1 VKHTIDLLGRAFLSF
16 IFFHEAYDSFL
27 FFQKTTQ
34 KMEYYGLTW
43 HQDALLYG
51 AIVLLIVGGF
61 MVLLGYRP
69 KTGAFLLLL
78 YWVPVTFIV
87 HDFWNVPKSCVITF
101 DCQDFGLVGS
111 DLYRRLQA
119 FFFMK
124 NLAIIGGLLMIM
136 VNGSGKYSIRRIFA
150 TTNVPGA

>member
-1 VKHTIDLLGRAFLSF
+1 
-16 IFFHEAYDSFL
+16 
-27 FFQKTTQ
+27 
-34 KMEYYGLTW
+34 MEYYGLTW

-51 AIVLLIVGGF
+51 AIVLLVLGGL
-61 MVLLGYRP
+61 MVLLGYRT
-69 KTGAFLLLL
+69 KAGAFLLLL

-87 HDFWNVPKSCVITF
+87 HDFWNVPKSCEITF
-101 DCQDFGLVGS
+101 ACQDIGLVGT

-124 NLAIIGGLLMIM
+124 NLAIIGGLLMIL
-136 VNGSGKYSIRRIFA
+136 VNGSGRYSIKRIFA

>member
-1 VKHTIDLLGRAFLSF
+1 VKHTIDLLGRAFLAF

-27 FFQKTTQ
+27 FFQTTTS

-51 AIVLLIVGGF
+51 AIIFLIVGGL

-87 HDFWNVPKSCVITF
+87 HDFWNVPKSCEITF
-101 DCQDFGLVGS
+101 ACQDIGLVGT

-124 NLAIIGGLLMIM
+124 NLAIIGGLLMIL